1 MKKYI
6 IMFIML
12 LLPLNIYAATGS
24 IKASSSSSNVTIN
37 NTFTVT
43 VKVSSSG
50 KLGSWQ
56 FGVSYD
62 KSKLSLVVNLVL
74 YNMVME
80 LFLQKLILINLKLLR

>member
-37 NTFTVT
+37 N
-43 VKVSSSG
+43 
-50 KLGSWQ
+50 
-56 FGVSYD
+56 
-62 KSKLSLVVNLVL
+62 
-74 YNMVME
+74 
-80 LFLQKLILINLKLLR
+80 FL

>member
-43 VKVSSSG
+43 VKVSSNI
-50 KLGSWQ
+50 
-56 FGVSYD
+56 
-62 KSKLSLVVNLVL
+62 LSS
-74 YNMVME
+74 E
-80 LFLQKLILINLKLLR
+80 FLMINQNYL

>member
-62 KSKLSLVVNLVL
+62 KSKFFRAKIKYASANGN
-74 YNMVME
+74 YWSCKCHE
-80 LFLQKLILINLKLLR
+80 QR